1 MYFLK
6 CTKQAMSALKAYL
19 RDSKEKKQQKIAFS
33 EERTWD
39 LQSDALLSELTW
51 QMVVEGFLT
60 CLFVDEP
67 IAFWTQRGEHQAGIA
82 KDPISILNGDNL
94 FLLNLFCFPICK
106 PSMATL
112 PTVCNYEKKVD

>member
-1 MYFLK
+1 MGPLRSSLML
-6 CTKQAMSALKAYL
+6 CT
-19 RDSKEKKQQKIAFS
+19 
-33 EERTWD
+33 
-39 LQSDALLSELTW
+39 SELTW

-67 IAFWTQRGEHQAGIA
+67 IDFWTQRGEHQAGIA

-106 PSMATL
+106 PSMPTL
-112 PTVCNYEKKVD
+112 PTVCNYEKKSRLIPIMYKSVQCYPYSLPFTDVFVFYTNGLF